1 MRIGPK
7 YKIARR
13 LGERIFPK
21 TQTTKFVVS
30 GMDARSQSNQ
40 GGKSKRRKT
49 MSDFGRQLLEKQKAK
64 YTYGVSERQFVGYV
78 AKARG
83 GRGNPAEK
91 LFQLL
96 ESRLDNVV
104 FRMGLVRSRAFARQA
119 VAHGH
124 ITVNGRKL
132 TIPSY
137 HVKIGDKIAIRTSSR
152 DNGIFRELPEKM
164 KEYTAPAWMVVDPVT
179 GDGEV
184 KGEPLVKEGEP
195 ILQFSSILEFY
206 SRV

>member
-30 GMDARSQSNQ
+30 GMEARSRNSNN
-40 GGKSKRRKT
+40 KRRKK

-78 AKARG
+78 SKARAAT
-83 GRGNPAEK
+83 GNPGEK
-91 LFQLL
+91 LFKLL
-96 ESRLDNVV
+96 ENRLDNVV

-137 HVKIGDKIAIRTSSR
+137 QVKIGDKIAIRPGSR
-152 DNGIFRELPEKM
+152 DNGIFRELTEKM
-164 KEYTAPAWMVVDPVT
+164 KEYTAPAWILVDPST
-179 GDGEV
+179 GDGEI

>member
-21 TQTTKFVVS
+21 TQTAKFVIS
-30 GMDARSQSNQ
+30 GTDARSQS
-40 GGKSKRRKT
+40 GKNKRRKT
-49 MSDFGRQLLEKQKAK
+49 MSDYGRQLLEKQKAK
-64 YTYGVSERQFVGYV
+64 YTYGVSERQFVGYIK
-78 AKARG
+78 KARQAQ
-83 GRGNPAEK
+83 GNPADK
-91 LFQLL
+91 LYQLL
-96 ESRLDNVV
+96 ENRLDNVV
-104 FRMGLVRSRAFARQA
+104 FRLGLVRSRAFARQA

-137 HVKIGDKIAIRTSSR
+137 QVKTGDKIAIRPGSR
-152 DNGIFRELPEKM
+152 ENGVFRDLAEKLKEQTTPTWLLLDPLTGNGEIKGAPLPK
-164 KEYTAPAWMVVDPVT
+164 
-179 GDGEV
+179 DGE
-184 KGEPLVKEGEP
+184 PT
-195 ILQFSSILEFY
+195 LQFSSILEFY